1 MHPKIDLLDFVLHNI
16 YPSIIM
22 NTIYGSQLFEST
34 YGRTDAKAE
43 TSILWP
49 PHAKS

>member
-1 MHPKIDLLDFVLHNI
+1 
-16 YPSIIM
+16 M

-43 TSILWP
+43 TPILCP
-49 PHAKS
+49 LHGRQILSHLTTREIPE

>member
-1 MHPKIDLLDFVLHNI
+1 
-16 YPSIIM
+16 M

-43 TSILWP
+43 TPILWP